1 MAVKTAISL
10 NESLFEKVETLTQE
24 LNISRSRLFAIAVQ
38 EFIERHETRRMIAAI
53 NKVQDEYTDDED
65 RAIFQVTLEKDG
77 VTIRRKSLN
86 IIG

>member
-65 RAIFQVTLEKDG
+65 RAIQRAIQEYH
-77 VTIRRKSLN
+77 RKHMRDESW
-86 IIG
+86 

>member
-24 LNISRSRLFAIAVQ
+24 LNISRSRLLAIAVQ

-65 RAIFQVTLEKDG
+65 RAIQRE
-77 VTIRRKSLN
+77 IQEYQRKHMRDEPW
-86 IIG
+86 

>member
-65 RAIFQVTLEKDG
+65 RAIQRE
-77 VTIRRKSLN
+77 IQEYQRKHMRDEPW
-86 IIG
+86 